1 MNQPAASTFAV
12 NRRRAMQA
20 GVASLA
26 ARAVSQ
32 AAARPGKPA
41 KPVEP
46 VVEKGIAWYD
56 PEHWGVEGRGWD
68 RTLRY
73 YDRLPGEARQRVR
86 PAVWNLS
93 RHSAGMC
100 VHFAT
105 DATTI
110 YARYRLLSARV
121 AMYHMP
127 ATGVSGLDLYVQLP
141 EQGWHWLGI
150 SRPAGQQVEGP
161 LAAGLDPTEKPRRFV
176 VYLPL
181 YNGVEK
187 LQIGVPQ
194 GATFHPIPPRR
205 RGLLVYYGT
214 SITHG
219 ACASRPGM
227 AFPAILGRR
236 LGCPVVNLGFS
247 GNGRLEP
254 ELADLMGQLDAAV
267 YGVDCLPNL
276 GPQEVEKRTVPFVLR
291 LRKARPDVPIVLV
304 EDRFYADGVLV
315 TARRRRN
322 EDNHRAFR
330 QKYRELLQMGVKNLH
345 YVKAERLLGSDGEAT
360 TDGSHPNDLGMMR
373 MADALQEVFAPL
385 VKKT

>member
-1 MNQPAASTFAV
+1 MTHFAL
-12 NRRRAMQA
+12 NRRRMIQA
-20 GVASLA
+20 GAASLA
-26 ARAVSQ
+26 VP
-32 AAARPGKPA
+32 AAGQVLAGDTGKTPQ
-41 KPVEP
+41 VEP
-46 VVEKGIAWYD
+46 VVEKGIAWYN

-73 YDRLPGEARQRVR
+73 YDRLPAEARKRVR

-105 DATTI
+105 DARTI
-110 YARYRLLSARV
+110 YARYRLLSSRV
-121 AMYHMP
+121 AMFHMP
-127 ATGVSGLDLYVQLP
+127 ATGVSGLDLYVKLP
-141 EQGWHWLGI
+141 DRGWHWLGI
-150 SRPAGQQVEGP
+150 SRPRGQQVEDP
-161 LAAGLDPTEKPRRFV
+161 LAAGLDPTDKPRRFV

-194 GATFHPIPPRR
+194 GAEFRPIPPRR
-205 RGLLVYYGT
+205 TGLLVYYGT
-214 SITHG
+214 SITQG

-254 ELADLMGQLDAAV
+254 ELADLMGQLDAAA

-276 GPQEVEKRTVPFVLR
+276 GPEEVAKRTVPFVLR
-291 LRKARPDVPIVLV
+291 LRKLRPQVPIVLV
-304 EDRFYADGVLV
+304 EDRFYADSVLV
-315 TARRRRN
+315 TSRRKRN
-322 EDNHRAFR
+322 QGNHRAFR
-330 QKYRELLQMGVKNLH
+330 EKYQELLRMGVKGLH
-345 YVKAERLLGSDGEAT
+345 YVRAERLLGSDGEAT

-373 MADALQEVFAPL
+373 MADALEGVFAPL
-385 VKKT
+385 LKKA